1 MEDEGDNLTSDEP
14 HVRQPRPFVELA
26 AAKKAALE
34 RTSKWREDKTRT
46 VWPPAPVG
54 FIEPV
59 TEKPT
64 RKASKPILEVTAVVF
79 LTLWAFGAGALA
91 GLGHKDFSESLLG
104 NFGWAL
110 FDLLLWSVPI
120 LYWFG
125 VLRSQWRLMKT
136 EPTAIRKIGF
146 AVSSVVLVA
155 VYGSGL
161 WISLWCLT
169 VRAAYS
175 DTVY

>member
-1 MEDEGDNLTSDEP
+1 MNNDSDNSAP
-14 HVRQPRPFVELA
+14 AAPIAKRQKPA
-26 AAKKAALE
+26 TDISSAKQAALE
-34 RTSKWREDKTRT
+34 RTSKWREDTART
-46 VWPPAPVG
+46 VWPPAPAG
-54 FIEPV
+54 IQEPV
-59 TEKPT
+59 AEKPE
-64 RKASKPILEVTAVVF
+64 RKASKQALEVTAVVF
-79 LTLWAFGAGALA
+79 LTLWAFGAGAGA

-104 NFGWAL
+104 NLVWAL

-125 VLRSQWRLMKT
+125 VLRSQWRLMKND
-136 EPTAIRKIGF
+136 PTAIRKIKF
-146 AVSSVVLVA
+146 AVSSVVMVA

-169 VRAAYS
+169 VRAACS